1 MAPGYRDVIGYVTAR
16 IERGEW
22 KPGDRLPSIRELS
35 ELTGTGQTSVKMA
48 LRVLGERG
56 VTRGRQGTAT
66 FVA

>member
-1 MAPGYRDVIGYVTAR
+1 VAAGYLDVIAYVTAR

-22 KPGDRLPSIRELS
+22 KPGDRLPTIRELS
-35 ELTGTGQTSVKMA
+35 ELTGTGQTAVKMA
-48 LRVLGERG
+48 LRILGDRG